1 MRVLISGGTGYIGG
15 RLAVHLSRTGHQIVL
30 GSRKIS
36 GSPEWLPDAEMV
48 QEDGRIRRW
57 AKVEEMGD
65 RYLRVILLADGITV
79 HNAFFDRR
87 YKP

>member
-1 MRVLISGGTGYIGG
+1 MKVTTYFELFRNRPDRAIIKDEWIE
-15 RLAVHLSRTGHQIVL
+15 RTINF
-30 GSRKIS
+30 
-36 GSPEWLPDAEMV
+36 PDAEMV